1 MNTGAV
7 QSRLLWSIC
16 SMKSGILLYILC
28 VVSLHSLGSNCSGS
42 KSPLYLLSLLPYPD
56 PRPLFQPSWD
66 EGPTLFL
73 AEQLAVEHI
82 NQRNDILQNHTIVL
96 IQGDSGCNIEQKAL
110 LAFVDQL
117 IHSRHPIAGV
127 VGPGCSTSA
136 AAVSPLIGHDE
147 VALINI
153 HIAGSLQLAN
163 RMRYP
168 NSFST
173 LDSTEVFVKAAVAL
187 ITHNQWTQVA
197 ALYDESRVYYY
208 TTLLEFERQIKQ
220 LPSSRLAFSSA
231 VYNTFLPLQIIKRE
245 FLRIIFLFV
254 GPDFLSKVFCLA
266 HHWGLT
272 YPFYQWVIISRTAE
286 EITATSLVYQGKTY
300 SCSTMDIKQVVN
312 GSIIIHYQLET
323 VLEDSTSLA
332 GVSYN
337 DFVEQYLQKIDE
349 YNAQSSEENTI
360 APSFWVAS
368 YYDAVWAL
376 ALALNNSLEELR
388 LSNLSLAGYH
398 YGQSDITRI
407 IKGALLNLS
416 FHGLSGLIS
425 FKRHDGYTSRAV
437 NIYQIWNKQATLV
450 AYYFNGK
457 ITHVGQAHCIHSNFE
472 QIPVAAVSP
481 ELAVLALIAVGAAL
495 LLTVL
500 VNILTVRY
508 RKYSSVKATS
518 PQLTY
523 IAFAGCYLT
532 ILAEVMYT
540 VSMAFTKNPDT
551 RCIPNYIWRGAIHL
565 GFTLILGT
573 ISTRAW
579 RLYRIFVYF
588 RNPGKLLSNKAL
600 VSVITALIV
609 VDVIIITAWFIADPL
624 KPVGKSR
631 EVDTS
636 TTTDTQPHIITRVK
650 CTQEHSLVWLASLM
664 GYNQLLTTAA
674 LWITLKSR
682 HIPNKL
688 FKTSSLSLLVYMVSL
703 VTGVGHSLYI
713 VLSIRDDPISEFVI
727 LSTVIITVTYLT
739 IFLLFLPPLIPLIY
753 QKFPLSKNIL
763 LCHRA

>member
-1 MNTGAV
+1 
-7 QSRLLWSIC
+7 
-16 SMKSGILLYILC
+16 MKSGVLLYTLC
-28 VVSLHSLGSNCSGS
+28 VVSLHSFGSNCSGN
-42 KSPLYLLSLLPYPD
+42 KSPLYFLSLLPYPD
-56 PRPLFQPSWD
+56 PQPQFQPSWD

-82 NQRNDILQNHTIVL
+82 NQRNDILQNHTIAL

-117 IHSRHPIAGV
+117 VHSRHLIAGV

-136 AAVSPLIGHDE
+136 AAVSPLIGHSE
-147 VALINI
+147 IALINI

-163 RMRYP
+163 RRRYP

-173 LDSTEVFVKAAVAL
+173 LDSTEVFVKAALAL

-220 LPSSRLAFSSA
+220 LSSSRLAFSSA
-231 VYNTFLPLQIIKRE
+231 VYNTFLPLQIIKKE
-245 FLRIIFLFV
+245 LFRIIFLFV

-272 YPFYQWVIISRTAE
+272 YPSYQWVIISRTAE
-286 EITATSLVYQGKTY
+286 EITATSLAYQGKIY
-300 SCSTMDIKQVVN
+300 SCSTSDIKQVTN
-312 GSIIIHYQLET
+312 GSIIIHYQLKP
-323 VLEDSTSLA
+323 VVDSPSLA
-332 GVSYN
+332 GISYN
-337 DFVEQYLQKIDE
+337 DFLAQYLQKIDE
-349 YNAQSSEENTI
+349 YNNTQNSTENTI
-360 APSFWVAS
+360 SPSFWVAS

-376 ALALNNSLEELR
+376 ALALNNSLQALE
-388 LSNLSLAGYH
+388 LSNLSIAGYH
-398 YGQSDITRI
+398 YGQPNVTSI
-407 IKGALLNLS
+407 IKDTLLNLS

-425 FKRHDGYTSRAV
+425 FKSHDGYTSRAV
-437 NIYQIWNKQATLV
+437 NVYQIWDKQAALV
-450 AYYFNGK
+450 AYFLNEN
-457 ITHVGQAHCIHSNFE
+457 ITHIGQAHYIPSNYE
-472 QIPVAAVSP
+472 EIPVAAVSP
-481 ELAVLALIAVGAAL
+481 GLAVLALIAVGVAL
-495 LLTVL
+495 LLTL
-500 VNILTVRY
+500 LANIFTVRY
-508 RKYSSVKATS
+508 RNFSSVKATS

-523 IAFAGCYLT
+523 IAFVGCYLT

-540 VSMAFTKNPDT
+540 VSMAFTKNSNT
-551 RCIPNYIWRGAIHL
+551 WCIPNYIWRGAVHL

-600 VSVITALIV
+600 VSVIIALILI
-609 VDVIIITAWFIADPL
+609 DVIIITAWFIAEPL
-624 KPVGKSR
+624 KPVVVKS

-636 TTTDTQPHIITRVK
+636 TTTDTQPHIVILVK
-650 CTQEHSLVWLASLM
+650 CTQKHSLAWLGSLM
-664 GYNQLLTTAA
+664 GYNQFLMTAA
-674 LWITLKSR
+674 LWITLRSK
-682 HIPNKL
+682 HIRNKL
-688 FKTSSLSLLVYMVSL
+688 FKASSLSLLVYTMSL
-703 VTGVGHSLYI
+703 VTGVGHPLYI
-713 VLSIRDDPISEFVI
+713 VLSIRDDPTSEFVI

-739 IFLLFLPPLIPLIY
+739 ILLLFLPPLIPLIY
-753 QKFPLSKNIL
+753 QKFPLSKKII